1 MGREATNNLMKRIL
15 WTKHAQKNL
24 EEREIELSE
33 VERTVTVP
41 EFIVPDPPGRQIM
54 MRRYYDKLLRREMLL
69 RVVTIEAEAT
79 ITVITVYKTSQIRRY
94 VKE

>member
-1 MGREATNNLMKRIL
+1 MKRIL